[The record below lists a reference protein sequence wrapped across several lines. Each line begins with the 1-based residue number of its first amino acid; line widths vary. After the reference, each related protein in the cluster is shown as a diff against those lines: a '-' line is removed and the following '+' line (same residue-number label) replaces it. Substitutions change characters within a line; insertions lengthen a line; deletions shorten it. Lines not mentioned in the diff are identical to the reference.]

1 LACGWWLD
9 GPRRARRLGRRGRA
23 GQVPVEPTGSAQ
35 VEKDSFFLL
44 FLFSEIIS
52 SAKIITVKSSKCL
65 QGTKNDQKITKIP
78 GKFLEI
84 D

>member
-1 LACGWWLD
+1 VAGWLD

-23 GQVPVEPTGSAQ
+23 GQVRVEPTGSTQ
-35 VEKDSFFLL
+35 VEKERFF
-44 FLFSEIIS
+44 FLFSKIIS
-52 SAKIITVKSSKCL
+52 SAKTIIVKSSKCL
-65 QGTKNDQKITKIP
+65 QGTKNTQKITKIP